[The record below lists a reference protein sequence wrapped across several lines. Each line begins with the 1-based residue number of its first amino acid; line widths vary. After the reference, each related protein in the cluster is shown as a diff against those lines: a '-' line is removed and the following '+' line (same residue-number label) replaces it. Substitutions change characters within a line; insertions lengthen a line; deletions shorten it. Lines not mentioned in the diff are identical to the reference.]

1 MGKDAY
7 IRLEVPIPE
16 DVELKIEEKRICVKG
31 PLGQLEKDFS
41 YAKKVNI
48 FKEDNRVVLETYFA
62 RKRDRALIGMLA
74 GKIKNMIEGVQRG
87 YRYRMY
93 IVYAHFPMNLKV
105 SENEVLIENFLG
117 RRDTIRVKILKGVT
131 VKVAKGEVIIEGLDK
146 EAVGQTAANLHQA
159 AKLRGKRKLSPHG
172 RAGGPGVLDG
182 IYLYKIEH
190 LR

>member
-16 DVELKIEEKRICVKG
+16 DVELEIEEKKIRVKG

-62 RKRDRALIGMLA
+62 RKKDRALIGMLA

-131 VKVAKGEVIIEGLDK
+131 VKVAKGEVIVEGLDK

>member
-16 DVELKIEEKRICVKG
+16 DVELEIEEKKIRVKG

-87 YRYRMY
+87 YRYRMH

-131 VKVAKGEVIIEGLDK
+131 VKVAKGEVIVEGLDK

>member
-16 DVELKIEEKRICVKG
+16 DVELEIEEKKIRVKG

-131 VKVAKGEVIIEGLDK
+131 VKVAKGEVIVEGLDK

>member
-16 DVELKIEEKRICVKG
+16 DVELEIEEKRICVKG

-87 YRYRMY
+87 YRYRMH

-131 VKVAKGEVIIEGLDK
+131 VKVAKGEVIVEGLDK